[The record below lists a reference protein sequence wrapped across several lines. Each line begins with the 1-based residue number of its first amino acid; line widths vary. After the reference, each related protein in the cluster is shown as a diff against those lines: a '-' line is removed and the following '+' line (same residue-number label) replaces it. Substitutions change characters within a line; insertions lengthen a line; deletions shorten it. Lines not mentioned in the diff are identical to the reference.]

1 MPLQPK
7 ELGEFNFAGDDHVV
21 PFQVEGLDVRGRAV
35 QIGPLLNSILGRHN
49 YPPEVAR
56 LLAEAVVLT
65 ALIGT
70 SLKFEGKFIVQT
82 KSDGPVD
89 LLVADFATPENIR
102 AYARYDADALAA
114 AIAAGKTSP
123 SELLGR
129 GTLALTIDQGN
140 YMQPY
145 QGIVPLDG
153 SSLEEIAGVY
163 FRQSEQIPTQVRLG
177 VAELFDRDELG
188 RPRHGWRAGGL
199 IAQFLPDAPDR
210 MRLPDLHGGDGDT
223 RDITLS
229 EDDAW
234 TEARAL
240 VETIDADELTDP
252 LIGVERLLFRLFH
265 ERGVRVF
272 PPLGV
277 FDRCSCSRDKIK
289 GVLKGFSDSE
299 LEASAEEGEI
309 AVTCEF
315 CSTTYRYTAD
325 EIRQSPSIDDT
336 DTVETRA

>member
-1 MPLQPK
+1 M
-7 ELGEFNFAGDDHVV
+7 ELGEFNFAGDDRVV

-35 QIGPLLNSILGRHN
+35 QIGPLLNTILSRHD

-56 LLAEAVVLT
+56 LLAEAIVLT

-89 LLVADFATPENIR
+89 LLVADFSTPENIR
-102 AYARYDADALAA
+102 AYARFDEEALAR
-114 AIAAGKTSP
+114 AIAAGETAP
-123 SELLGR
+123 HQLLGN
-129 GTLALTIDQGN
+129 GTLALTIDQGA

-177 VAELFDRDELG
+177 VAELFDRDEQG
-188 RPRHGWRAGGL
+188 KPRHGWRAGGL
-199 IAQFLPDAPDR
+199 IAQFLPDAPER
-210 MRLPDLHGGDGDT
+210 MGQPDLHGGDGDT
-223 RDITLS
+223 GASTFD
-229 EDDAW
+229 EDDSW
-234 TEARAL
+234 SEARAL
-240 VETIDADELTDP
+240 VQTIDADELTDP

-265 ERGVRVF
+265 ERGARVF
-272 PPLGV
+272 PPLPV
-277 FDRCSCSRDKIK
+277 YDRCSCSRDRIK
-289 GVLKGFSDSE
+289 GVLQGFSESE
-299 LEASAEEGEI
+299 IEASLEDGEV

-315 CSTTYRYTAD
+315 CSTTYRYTA
-325 EIRQSPSIDDT
+325 EEVR
-336 DTVETRA
+336 EG